1 MKRVQ
6 FFKKF
11 SQWHQLICIS
21 SLPWRLAVIL
31 ILKFPMRPQKRKP
44 DREHYSPLNVFI
56 THMFLLYYISVW
68 QCLLSQAAFF
78 FNLQH
83 VSWHTLWLIDPVW
96 WLCGWLKRSLSPVI
110 AFSEVIKLTLIM
122 LCWLC
127 VSYSGR
133 SQILAGSHE
142 AWFWSAVNG
151 ADHWRSLRP
160 FTPS

>member
-1 MKRVQ
+1 MTPTYLYKQ
-6 FFKKF
+6 SPMTSGCDPDSEIPNETSKKEAWQGTLLTTQRF
-11 SQWHQLICIS
+11 HHSHVS
-21 SLPWRLAVIL
+21 
-31 ILKFPMRPQKRKP
+31 
-44 DREHYSPLNVFI
+44 
-56 THMFLLYYISVW
+56 TLLYK
-68 QCLLSQAAFF
+68 CLTMSLESGCLF